1 MGCLDLFVAVDR
13 FGSIFDVSRYSAL
26 LDICKYLTPV
36 STSLFSLFGEELFL
50 MISVFH
56 VLLRK
61 SLSTPNT

>member
-1 MGCLDLFVAVDR
+1 MGCLDLFVAVNR
-13 FGSIFDVSRYSAL
+13 FGSIFDVSRCSAIF
-26 LDICKYLTPV
+26 DICKYLTPV
-36 STSLFSLFGEELFL
+36 STSLFSLLGEELFL